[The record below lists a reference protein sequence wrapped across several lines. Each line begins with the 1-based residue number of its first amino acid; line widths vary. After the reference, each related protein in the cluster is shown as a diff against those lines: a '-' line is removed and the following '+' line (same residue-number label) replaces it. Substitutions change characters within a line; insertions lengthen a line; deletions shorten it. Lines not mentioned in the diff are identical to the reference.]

1 MRIPFATVLASMFI
15 ALSAALAQTTAPAPA
30 PAPAAPATGGIGD
43 YWWLI
48 ILALVIA
55 VAAWYFMRGRG
66 TRV

>member
-15 ALSAALAQTTAPAPA
+15 AVSAALAQTTAPAPA
-30 PAPAAPATGGIGD
+30 PAPAAPAGGIGD

-55 VAAWYFMRGRG
+55 GAAWYFMRGKR
-66 TRV
+66 TRI